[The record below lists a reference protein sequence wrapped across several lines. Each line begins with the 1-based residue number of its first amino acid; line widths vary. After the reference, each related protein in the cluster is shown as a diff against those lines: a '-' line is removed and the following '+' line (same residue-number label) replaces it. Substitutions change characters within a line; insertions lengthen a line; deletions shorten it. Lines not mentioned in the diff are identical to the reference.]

1 LVVLR
6 IAKERRRRGWTQT
19 QLAAKARLSA
29 SDVSRIETGR
39 MRPYNVQ
46 AERLARALNLRVE
59 SLLDEVP
66 ETDD

>member
-19 QLAAKARLSA
+19 QLAAKARLST

-39 MRPYNVQ
+39 MRPYPVQ

-66 ETDD
+66 DD